1 MRLRSF
7 FVPQLAL
14 FTLLNVADLLLTRL
28 LLGQGLATVYE
39 GNPVAAWLLGR
50 HGWVG
55 VACFKLA
62 TALLV
67 AGAAAA
73 VFARRP
79 RLGVGVLAFGCATL
93 AGVVVYSVALLGTT
107 RMFRGDICDSEAA
120 AAEREGRLNNDL
132 RTVADCDAL
141 KTQLTHELIAGRCT
155 IPQAV
160 ERLMTMDKRHDPVW
174 MKVLRDVYALES
186 DRDCLAAN
194 FMTHVLRI
202 AKRNPELAGRAP
214 EWLAAYEA
222 QFRVPGQP
230 PWEQMGLYR
239 PDSRAAY
246 KPPAAPPPPARPD
259 T

>member
-7 FVPQLAL
+7 FAPQLAL

-28 LLGQGLATVYE
+28 LLGQGLTAVYE

-55 VACFKLA
+55 VALFKFA
-62 TALLV
+62 TAILV

-93 AGVVVYSVALLGTT
+93 AGVVVYSAVLLGAG
-107 RMFRGDICDSEAA
+107 RGFGHEALAPEAA
-120 AAEREGRLNNDL
+120 AARRENGLNQDL

-141 KTQLTHELIAGRCT
+141 KNELTRELIAGRCT

-160 ERLMTMDKRHDPVW
+160 ERLMTMDKRNDALW

-194 FMTHVLRI
+194 FMTHVLRF
-202 AKRNPELAGRAP
+202 AKWQPEHADRAA
-214 EWLAAYEA
+214 EWMAVYEA
-222 QFRVPGQP
+222 HFRVPAER
-230 PWEQMGLYR
+230 PWEKMGLYR
-239 PDSRAAY
+239 PDVRSAY
-246 KPPAAPPPPARPD
+246 KPQPAAPPAARPD